1 MSRRVAVTSVEISS
15 VETNDIRCEI
25 AVRNDMELLM
35 YHYIILFFVKSL
47 LPYDTTHV
55 SRSQILHSHDPL
67 TRAIHRVCDAMV
79 LLLFITCVRAWYAS
93 KMRLRCPHGAQSV
106 CTQLDPSNVTNKSP
120 RRS

>member
-47 LPYDTTHV
+47 LPYDTTHI
-55 SRSQILHSHDPL
+55 SRAVARFY
-67 TRAIHRVCDAMV
+67 TRTI
-79 LLLFITCVRAWYAS
+79 
-93 KMRLRCPHGAQSV
+93 P
-106 CTQLDPSNVTNKSP
+106 
-120 RRS
+120 